1 MKHSNCIL
9 HNKQPSVIK
18 MKSTTQSLAL
28 LAALLQSLHVV
39 AQSSTY
45 TTSIVTTCITVT
57 PSIATPTQSS
67 HVPDTAVTVF
77 VPDCFQCDCAVCVHT
92 TRLTTTLAAFCLT
105 GIVDRP
111 YVVEHVYSGMSA
123 IPTMTD
129 PTFILAGFTTAVE
142 TCTSCGVEPIT
153 ATLTFPNGGRPYVPE
168 MTHAAAPSRGI
179 KHGSDDWVAAGLLGV
194 QSMDLTMRRQPSLQ
208 AVLSMGL
215 MAKQTPTLQMLST
228 RLVPIPFADLEVF
241 SYLFCSLLHFRSASS
256 VGRTYSLN
264 LTILPPT
271 IESAYAHYSYL
282 ASKLFLLWNVIRTGL
297 IVPVI
302 MSSRFVSG
310 GKIDAE
316 TGEVVTPDAS
326 DKNTAQET
334 RSKGNAEWEAVQRE
348 LDAERR
354 RREEARAK
362 AVEGGE
368 KSLYDVLQANKAAKE
383 AAFEEANKIRN
394 QFRALDDD
402 EIDFLDEVR
411 EKKRME
417 EERVREETTE
427 GLKAFRE
434 RQQVQ
439 DKTPAEEESRPE
451 DDGTDEWAVGRKRK
465 RERGSEVKGLVR
477 RRVSEGGKGDS
488 KTGDGGKSADSATA
502 AAQLRTTTSA
512 TAATTKPTSV
522 SPPPPKVGL
531 VAYDS
536 DDDE

>member
-1 MKHSNCIL
+1 
-9 HNKQPSVIK
+9 
-18 MKSTTQSLAL
+18 
-28 LAALLQSLHVV
+28 
-39 AQSSTY
+39 
-45 TTSIVTTCITVT
+45 
-57 PSIATPTQSS
+57 
-67 HVPDTAVTVF
+67 
-77 VPDCFQCDCAVCVHT
+77 
-92 TRLTTTLAAFCLT
+92 
-105 GIVDRP
+105 
-111 YVVEHVYSGMSA
+111 
-123 IPTMTD
+123 
-129 PTFILAGFTTAVE
+129 
-142 TCTSCGVEPIT
+142 
-153 ATLTFPNGGRPYVPE
+153 
-168 MTHAAAPSRGI
+168 
-179 KHGSDDWVAAGLLGV
+179 
-194 QSMDLTMRRQPSLQ
+194 
-208 AVLSMGL
+208 
-215 MAKQTPTLQMLST
+215 
-228 RLVPIPFADLEVF
+228 
-241 SYLFCSLLHFRSASS
+241 
-256 VGRTYSLN
+256 
-264 LTILPPT
+264 
-271 IESAYAHYSYL
+271 
-282 ASKLFLLWNVIRTGL
+282 
-297 IVPVI
+297 